1 MPDDKACEVK
11 PQQLGRGGYSLRM
24 GFGEH
29 LRVTLFGESHGIGVG
44 ALVEGLPSGLEVD
57 EQAIQTALSR
67 RSPGGSLASARREE
81 DRCEILSGIHQ
92 GRTTGWPVLLFVRN
106 TDAHSSDYSFLP
118 HHPRP
123 GHADL
128 PVMERTGGHAD
139 SRGGG
144 STSGRLTVGIVAA
157 AALCGS
163 LMDSWGWKVESHTSS
178 IGEITAKP
186 LADCP
191 PPDGA
196 DWERTRCRDPEAA
209 ARMVSLVEEL
219 RQQSDSIGSSVE
231 MRISSLPIGLGEPWY
246 DGLEPALARALMAIP
261 AARAV
266 EFGRGVQAAKMRGSE
281 HNDAWQNTDAGP
293 RPQGDD
299 ADGSLGGFSTGAPL
313 QLKVIFK
320 PPSSIGKEQVTLN
333 LESGEQE
340 SLTIVGRHDPVIAPR
355 AVAVVEATGILVV
368 CDLALRGGWRA

>member
-1 MPDDKACEVK
+1 M
-11 PQQLGRGGYSLRM
+11 RM

-29 LRVTLFGESHGIGVG
+29 LRVTLFGESHGFGVG
-44 ALVEGLPSGLEVD
+44 ALVEGIPSGLVVD
-57 EQAIQTALSR
+57 EEVIRSALNSR
-67 RSPGGSLASARREE
+67 RPGGSLASARKEE
-81 DRCEILSGIHQ
+81 DRCEILSGVHQ
-92 GRTTGWPVLLFVRN
+92 GRTTGWPVLLLIRN
-106 TDAHSSDYSFLP
+106 SDAHSSDYSFLP
-118 HHPRP
+118 QQPRP

-144 STSGRLTVGIVAA
+144 STSGRLTAGIVAA

-163 LMDSWGWKVESHTSS
+163 MMDSWGWKVESHTSS
-178 IGEITAKP
+178 IGEIIAKP
-186 LADCP
+186 LANCEPGNGD
-191 PPDGA
+191 
-196 DWERTRCRDPEAA
+196 DWERTRCRDPDAA
-209 ARMVSLVEEL
+209 ARMVTLVEEL
-219 RQQSDSIGSSVE
+219 RHDSDSIGSTVE
-231 MRISSLPIGLGEPWY
+231 MSISSLPMGLGEPWY

-266 EFGRGVQAAKMRGSE
+266 EFGRGVQASQIRGSE
-281 HNDAWQNTDAGP
+281 HNVNWQNTDAGP
-293 RPQGDD
+293 RPEGDA
-299 ADGSLGGFSTGAPL
+299 ADGALGGFSTGVPL
-313 QLKVIFK
+313 QLKVTFK

-368 CDLALRGGWRA
+368 CDLALRGGWRP